1 MVRAKF
7 WVSNIESVWEGK
19 ATVVHLNAVYS
30 GSEENDQFFEA
41 TPAGHIQMTIK
52 NDVAAQMFEQGQEY
66 YVDFT
71 PVAVTEVPS
80 AD

>member
-19 ATVVHLNAVYS
+19 ATRVLLNAVYS
-30 GSEENDQFFEA
+30 GSEENDKFFEA
-41 TPAGHIQMTIK
+41 TPAGQIEMTIK
-52 NDVAAQMFEQGQEY
+52 NEVAAQLFEQGKEY

-71 PVAVTEVPS
+71 PVAVAETPS

>member
-7 WVSNIESVWEGK
+7 WVSVIESVWEGK
-19 ATVVHLNAVYS
+19 ATRVNLIAVYS
-30 GSEENDQFFEA
+30 GSPENDKFFEA
-41 TPAGHIQMTIK
+41 TPAGSIEMTIK
-52 NDVAAQMFEQGQEY
+52 NEVAAQLFEQGKEY

-71 PVAVTEVPS
+71 PVVEPAQV